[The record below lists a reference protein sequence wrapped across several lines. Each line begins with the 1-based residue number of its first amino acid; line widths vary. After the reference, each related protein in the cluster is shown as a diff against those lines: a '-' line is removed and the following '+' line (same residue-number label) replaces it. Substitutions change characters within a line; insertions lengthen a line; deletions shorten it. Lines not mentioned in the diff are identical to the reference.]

1 MFDLL
6 SIIAQAVLVV
16 SIPTLVANGGEW
28 VTHVIANHEFHAI
41 PILTTLAR
49 LQGLLAGGLLLHA
62 TFDETYYD
70 LQALFVP
77 ASRWNLTMSQF
88 LLERANLFAYD
99 PEPLLAVLRAQ
110 PTSGRGL
117 LVGLVVVVIPILLV
131 TICLRVWKFWDAL
144 RGIVACLG
152 TAMWS
157 AWITIYLV
165 CLFFWGLYL
174 LNYWSLALLAAY
186 IQYQRSRGGHH

>member
-6 SIIAQAVLVV
+6 SIIAQAALVV

-28 VTHVIANHEFHAI
+28 LTHVIANHEFHAL

-99 PEPLLAVLRAQ
+99 PQPLLDVLREQ
-110 PTSGRGL
+110 PTSARGM
-117 LVGLVVVVIPILLV
+117 LVALVVVVIPLLLV
-131 TICLRVWKFWDAL
+131 MICLRVWKVWDAL

-152 TAMWS
+152 TALWS
-157 AWITIYLV
+157 AWITVYLV

-174 LNYWSLALLAAY
+174 LNYWSLALLALY
-186 IQYQRSRGGHH
+186 IQYQRSRGGGH